1 MTEQDK
7 QNEITLGN
15 RGLVLQDLNSM
26 QRFAQ
31 MVLASN
37 MAPKA
42 YKVGS
47 PTQQIANI
55 CVAVQ
60 YGLELGLTPMQ
71 SLHGVAVINGRPTVW
86 GDALLGLCYA
96 SGKVESFE
104 ETVEGGG
111 DNRGATCKV
120 KREGVNNPIIR
131 TFSIAMAKKANLWGK
146 HGPWTQYPDRMLQ
159 NRARSFALR
168 DAFADILRGVISA
181 EEARDIPNDEPRD
194 VEVIETPVV
203 KMTDE
208 DQARMDWVNGDASN
222 EETKEED

>member
-7 QNEITLGN
+7 QNEITMGN
-15 RGLVLQDLNSM
+15 RGLVLHDLDSM

-31 MVLASN
+31 MVLSSN

-42 YKVGS
+42 YKVGTS
-47 PTQQIANI
+47 AQQIANV

-60 YGLELGLTPMQ
+60 YGLELGLSPMQ

-96 SGKVESFE
+96 SGQVESFE

-111 DNRGATCKV
+111 DNRGATCTV
-120 KREGVNNPIIR
+120 KRLGIANPIVN
-131 TFSIAMAKKANLWGK
+131 TFSVGMAKKANLWGK

-168 DAFADILRGVISA
+168 DAFADVLRGVISA
-181 EEARDIPNDEPRD
+181 EEARDIPDDEPRD

-203 KMTDE
+203 EVIDK
-208 DQARMDWVNGDASN
+208 DQALRDWAN
-222 EETKEED
+222 EETEDE